1 MVMNFS
7 TIGRTLPGLQ
17 YMISRMSSMGGSWL
31 KVLEVLEVL
40 EVLHVEYRAPDPL
53 IS

>member
-1 MVMNFS
+1 
-7 TIGRTLPGLQ
+7 
-17 YMISRMSSMGGSWL
+17 MGGSWL